1 MRALRDAMS
10 FLTVIRFQSDDFDAV
25 RAMNAFAYVGFILGG
40 VFVTVHVLLG
50 DSFLTPLLILALWVA
65 LTGALHMDG
74 LMDTADAL
82 FSHRDR
88 ERKLEIMKDSR
99 SGAMAVVT
107 AILLLLIKY
116 ESIKNLDSLIVLMAV
131 PAMARIGMVWSMKTM
146 PYVRSEGTGK
156 MFFGEGS
163 EGWKYQIVPVAVVAL
178 VLGFKPAMMLTV
190 VFVLSVLLL
199 QWWYKKQIGGVTG
212 DLLGA
217 QCELTETVM
226 LAFYA
231 GFLQ

>member
-1 MRALRDAMS
+1 MKALRDALS
-10 FLTVIRFQSDDFDAV
+10 FLSIIRFQSDDFDAV
-25 RAMNAFAYVGFILGG
+25 RAMNAFAYVGFLLGG
-40 VFVTVHVLLG
+40 VFVLVSLLLG
-50 DSFLTPLLILALWVA
+50 DSFLTPLLILMLWVV

-99 SGAMAVVT
+99 SGAMAVVA

-116 ESIKNLDSLIVLMAV
+116 QSIAHVENLYIFLVV
-131 PAMARIGMVWSMKTM
+131 PAVSRLGMVWSMKTM

-156 MFFGEGS
+156 MFFGEGA
-163 EGWKYQIVPVAVVAL
+163 EGWLYQLVPIVVVAMFLGFRPALMLAVVFG
-178 VLGFKPAMMLTV
+178 VSV
-190 VFVLSVLLL
+190 VVL
-199 QWWYKKQIGGVTG
+199 QWWYKQQIGGVTG

-217 QCELTETVM
+217 QCELTETLM
-226 LAFYA
+226 LAVYA

>member
-1 MRALRDAMS
+1 MKALRDAMS
-10 FLTVIRFQSDDFDAV
+10 FLTIIRFQSDDFDAV
-25 RAMNAFAYVGFILGG
+25 KAMNAFAYVGFILGG
-40 VFVTVHVLLG
+40 VFVTVNIILG
-50 DSFLTPLLILALWVA
+50 DSFLTPLLTLVLWVA

-82 FSHRDR
+82 FSHRSR

-116 ESIKNLDSLIVLMAV
+116 ESIKNLDNILVLMIV
-131 PAMARIGMVWSMKTM
+131 PALARVGMVWSMKTM

-156 MFFGEGS
+156 MFFGEGA
-163 EGWKYQIVPVAVVAL
+163 EGWFYQLIPLAVVTL
-178 VLGFKPAMMLTV
+178 MLGFKPALILII
-190 VFVLSVLLL
+190 VFVLSVKVL
-199 QWWYKKQIGGVTG
+199 QWWYDKQIGGVTG

-217 QCELTETVM
+217 QCELTETFI

-231 GFLQ
+231 GLM

>member
-1 MRALRDAMS
+1 MKALRDALS
-10 FLTVIRFQSDDFDAV
+10 FLTIIKFQSDDFDAV
-25 RAMNAFAYVGFILGG
+25 RAMNAFVYVGFLLGG
-40 VFVTVHVLLG
+40 VFVTVALLLG
-50 DSFLTPLLILALWVA
+50 DSFLTPLLILTLWVS
-65 LTGALHMDG
+65 LTGALHLDG

-99 SGAMAVVT
+99 SGAMAVVA
-107 AILLLLIKY
+107 AILLLLIKF
-116 ESIKNLDSLIVLMAV
+116 ESISQLTSLYIFFII
-131 PAMARIGMVWSMKTM
+131 PALARIGMVWSMKTM

-156 MFFGEGS
+156 MFFEGS
-163 EGWKYQIVPVAVVAL
+163 SAGVLFQLVPLVVVLMLLGIKPVLAL
-178 VLGFKPAMMLTV
+178 TA
-190 VFVLSVLLL
+190 VFVVSVLVL
-199 QWWYKKQIGGVTG
+199 QWWYKRQIGGVTG

-217 QCELTETVM
+217 QCEVTEAVM